1 MINACVNHNVRALG
15 KYHYT
20 YIIEKISHQNVNI
33 ENSYTYKGIYYS
45 FFSVFTST
53 VNVVFQGREIIDGNE
68 KSHLWVEDG
77 QYLDYYSKTK
87 EQAEKMVI
95 ESNCKKTKNGK
106 NDLRTCVLRYSK

>member
-1 MINACVNHNVRALG
+1 MANQLFS
-15 KYHYT
+15 YT
-20 YIIEKISHQNVNI
+20 FCI
-33 ENSYTYKGIYYS
+33 ENTYLLMLL
-45 FFSVFTST
+45 FSVFTST

>member
-1 MINACVNHNVRALG
+1 MANQLFS
-15 KYHYT
+15 YT
-20 YIIEKISHQNVNI
+20 FCI
-33 ENSYTYKGIYYS
+33 ENTYLLMLL
-45 FFSVFTST
+45 FSVFTST

-95 ESNCKKTKNGK
+95 ESNCQKTKNGK
-106 NDLRTCVLRYSK
+106 NVLRTCVLR